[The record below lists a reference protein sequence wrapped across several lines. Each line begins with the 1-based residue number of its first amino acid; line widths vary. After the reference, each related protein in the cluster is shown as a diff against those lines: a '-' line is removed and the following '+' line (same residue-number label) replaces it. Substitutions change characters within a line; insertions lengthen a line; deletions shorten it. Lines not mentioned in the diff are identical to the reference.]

1 MSKQAPYNPNK
12 FRSGISSEI
21 LLFTH
26 TTFLNR
32 ELCETDE
39 RPHDKPASSQ
49 EEQLEKACWS
59 GLLTEILPE
68 LFYRKNSDTTF
79 VWEISHALEFI
90 CINSGSFP
98 GPVEKEF
105 SVNPWLFLQLFSLS
119 N

>member
-1 MSKQAPYNPNK
+1 MSKQAPYNPNE
-12 FRSGISSEI
+12 FQSGISSEI

-26 TTFLNR
+26 TTLLNR

-39 RPHDKPASSQ
+39 RPHDKPASSR

-59 GLLTEILPE
+59 GLMPGILPE
-68 LFYRKNSDTTF
+68 LFYRENSDTTF
-79 VWEISHALEFI
+79 IWEISHALEFI

-105 SVNPWLFLQLFSLS
+105 SVNPGLFLQLFSLS